1 MGRQLEFLVFILLLC
16 KFDSARL
23 TDLLRS
29 VLDAVDLLGSVFDV
43 TLNFFEKFIDV
54 QAFGNLHLVFAFDF
68 NVFLFTF

>member
-54 QAFGNLHLVFAFDF
+54 QASGNLHLAFAFDF